1 VDGLRHVSIKFRYA
15 LDADIAKVD
24 AEAEGDN
31 SDLDKLAM
39 ISSRPNYLTVVF
51 TIDNIVYRLSL

>member
-15 LDADIAKVD
+15 LDADIAEV
-24 AEAEGDN
+24 EGDN

-39 ISSRPNYLTVVF
+39 IPSRPNYLTVVF
-51 TIDNIVYRLSL
+51 AIDNILY

>member
-1 VDGLRHVSIKFRYA
+1 VDGLRHVSIKFRYV
-15 LDADIAKVD
+15 LDADIAEVD

-39 ISSRPNYLTVVF
+39 IPSRPNYLTVVF
-51 TIDNIVYRLSL
+51 AIDNILY